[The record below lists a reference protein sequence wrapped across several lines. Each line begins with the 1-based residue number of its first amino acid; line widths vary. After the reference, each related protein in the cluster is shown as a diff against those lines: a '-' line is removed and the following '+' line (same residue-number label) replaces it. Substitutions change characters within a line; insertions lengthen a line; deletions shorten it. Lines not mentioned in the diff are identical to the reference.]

1 MLLQYDI
8 TLENIFKYT
17 IIKYIT
23 HTYHHTQTYIR
34 VNPVKKLTNLHCIC
48 DKSHHD
54 SKLSQKAIILRV

>member
-34 VNPVKKLTNLHCIC
+34 VNPVKKTHKLALHM
-48 DKSHHD
+48 
-54 SKLSQKAIILRV
+54 